1 MHYHGLGVMAKYQT
15 PITLGDFKN
24 TAKQENTAGDR
35 PRLFGERFDHW
46 TDINGIDQWDLSQSG
61 LTLSI
66 GGTGDPGVCTLLV
79 FGTGD
84 ILLSEYTGTPAG
96 IVATILDGWTKWIS
110 RDGWTPAP
118 APAEDKT
125 PAPAEDNRDN
135 S

>member
-1 MHYHGLGVMAKYQT
+1 MHYHGLAVMAKYQT

-24 TAKQENTAGDR
+24 TAKQEDTAGDR
-35 PRLFGERFDHW
+35 SRLFGSRFDHLV
-46 TDINGIDQWDLSQSG
+46 DVNGFDQWDMEQSG
-61 LTLSI
+61 LMLCIT
-66 GGTGDPGVCTLLV
+66 GTGDPGVCTLWV

-84 ILLSEYTGTPAG
+84 HLLDEYTGTPAG
-96 IVATILDGWTKWIS
+96 IVATIIDGWTLWVK
-110 RDGWTPAP
+110 RDGWTPGS